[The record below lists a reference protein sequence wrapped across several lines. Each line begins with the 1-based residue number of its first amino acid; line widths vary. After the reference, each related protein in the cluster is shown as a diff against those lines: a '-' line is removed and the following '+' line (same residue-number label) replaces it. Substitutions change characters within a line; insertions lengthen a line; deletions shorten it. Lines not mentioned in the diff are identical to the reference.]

1 MSDTPVDPLGRD
13 PEAGGFGR
21 APQQVSPF
29 DPFGLGV
36 PMPTGTSLFDEVP
49 WRPGM
54 RMVLDEQT
62 GELKEYRGPGIVR
75 SDGTLE
81 RDQFGNAMLEYD
93 LANAPTQL
101 YFNLPPAELET
112 ILDELKSKGARVDT
126 PEQAQG
132 ALRDLLTYSNII
144 GRDYETTLRELDR
157 IQPDVA
163 EKAPRYRVSS
173 SKDLREIF
181 DEAAKAK
188 IGRGF
193 TEEEMNRAIG
203 GYQAGEMGVQA
214 AESGVVESMASPT
227 AYAGDFAMT
236 EVPDE
241 AMAFSFLDRMNYT
254 MQKATR
260 RVV

>member
-13 PEAGGFGR
+13 PEAGGFGK
-21 APQQVSPF
+21 APQQASPY

-93 LANAPTQL
+93 LTNAPTQL

-144 GRDYETTLRELDR
+144 GRDYETTLRELDS

-173 SKDLREIF
+173 SKDLAAVF
-181 DEAAKAK
+181 DEAWKST
-188 IGRGF
+188 IGRGP
-193 TEEEMNRAIG
+193 TKEERDRAINSYRSAEIG
-203 GYQAGEMGVQA
+203 MQS
-214 AESGVVESMASPT
+214 AESGVVESVASP
-227 AYAGDFAMT
+227 AVFGVEAARAAAPT
-236 EVPDE
+236 E
-241 AMAFSFLDRMNYT
+241 ARAFDYLNRMDRVF
-254 MQKATR
+254 QKAAR